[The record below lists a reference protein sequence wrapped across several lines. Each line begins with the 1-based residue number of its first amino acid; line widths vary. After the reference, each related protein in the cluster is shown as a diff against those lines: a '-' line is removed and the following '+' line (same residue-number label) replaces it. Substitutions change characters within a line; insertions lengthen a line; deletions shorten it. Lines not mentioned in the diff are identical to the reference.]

1 MSHRITTQSEIKD
14 AELAKSA
21 ISSLGYSF
29 RESGSTLYITS
40 GGNLKGVNINLN
52 TGVISGDSD
61 PGYGGHTQESM
72 GVLRQAY
79 GEQLAR
85 KQILLEGHDVE
96 ERTVETIDNE
106 QCVVLYCM
114 TG

>member
-21 ISSLGYSF
+21 ISSMGYTY
-29 RESGSTLYITS
+29 REAHNSLYITS
-40 GGNLKGVNINLN
+40 GNLNGVNINLS

-61 PGYGGHTQESM
+61 PGYGGHTQETM
-72 GVLRQAY
+72 GALRQAY